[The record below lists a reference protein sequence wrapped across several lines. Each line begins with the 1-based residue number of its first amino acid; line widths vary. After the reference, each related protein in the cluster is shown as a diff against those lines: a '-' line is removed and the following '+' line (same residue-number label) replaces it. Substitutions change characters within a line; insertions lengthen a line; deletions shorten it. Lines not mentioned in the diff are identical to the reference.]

1 MLITMAGDLENME
14 LVMLTPE
21 DFEEVA
27 ELFKHHFLKKNPLFI
42 AANETHYEGSS
53 VSVIKLSLDS
63 GFSLGVREKTNK
75 KLVGVRL
82 TTVKKCGST
91 TQKWYR

>member
-27 ELFKHHFLKKNPLFI
+27 ELFKHHFLKKNPL
-42 AANETHYEGSS
+42 
-53 VSVIKLSLDS
+53 
-63 GFSLGVREKTNK
+63 REDKQKAGWRQINYCK
-75 KLVGVRL
+75 KMWINYAKMVQMNCAKRVLR
-82 TTVKKCGST
+82 SAS
-91 TQKWYR
+91 WP